1 MNLKCCLATFFVAV
15 ASYIAPGAAAEV
27 VVGVTISL
35 TGPGTSLAI
44 PTQNAIS
51 IFPTEVGGE
60 KVNYVVLDDG
70 SDPTQSV
77 RNFRKLVNEYKAD
90 VILGSSISPATL
102 PLVDIAAETST
113 PLISLAASSRIVEPQ
128 DDVRRWTFK
137 AIQNQELVTGV
148 TVDHMVKNNVKRIGF
163 IGFSDAY
170 GESWLQ
176 ELKKQLAERNID
188 LVAVERYGSKDT
200 LVTAQVLKVMQAKP
214 DAIFIAAAGTP
225 GALPQKSLLERGFK
239 GPIYQTYG
247 IANNEFLR
255 ISGKDAEGAL
265 FAVGPA
271 LVASQLPD
279 ANPVK
284 AVALDLKEKYE
295 AKYGEGSLSV
305 FVANAWDTQLLLN
318 SALKD
323 ALKHEKPGSAAF
335 RSVLRDSLENVH
347 ELVTSQGVMTMS
359 SQDHVGYDK
368 RAAVMV
374 QIRDSGWKYIE

>member
-1 MNLKCCLATFFVAV
+1 M
-15 ASYIAPGAAAEV
+15 
-27 VVGVTISL
+27 
-35 TGPGTSLAI
+35 
-44 PTQNAIS
+44 
-51 IFPTEVGGE
+51 
-60 KVNYVVLDDG
+60 
-70 SDPTQSV
+70 
-77 RNFRKLVNEYKAD
+77 
-90 VILGSSISPATL
+90 
-102 PLVDIAAETST
+102 
-113 PLISLAASSRIVEPQ
+113 
-128 DDVRRWTFK
+128 RRWTFK

-148 TVDHMVKNNVKRIGF
+148 TVDHMAKSHVSSIGF

-176 ELKKQLAERNID
+176 ELKKQVAERNID

-214 DAIFIAAAGTP
+214 DAVFIAAAGTP
-225 GALPQKSLLERGFK
+225 GALPQKALLERGFK
-239 GPIYQTYG
+239 GLVYQTYG

-271 LVASQLPD
+271 LVADQLPE
-279 ANPVK
+279 ANPIK
-284 AVALDLKEKYE
+284 AVALDLKDKYE
-295 AKYGEGSLSV
+295 ARHGEGSLSV
-305 FVANAWDTQLLLN
+305 FVANAWDTHLLLD

-335 RSVLRDSLENVH
+335 RSALRDSLEGVR

-359 SQDHVGYDK
+359 PQDHVGYDK

-374 QIRDSGWKYIE
+374 QIRDSGWKYVE

>member
-1 MNLKCCLATFFVAV
+1 MKLKYCLAAVLITAVSCVAPV
-15 ASYIAPGAAAEV
+15 ASAEV

-35 TGPGTSLAI
+35 TGPGASLAI

-51 IFPTEVGGE
+51 IFPTEVEGE
-60 KVNYVVLDDG
+60 KIRYIVLDDQ

-77 RNFRKLVNEYKAD
+77 RNFRKLVDEFKAD
-90 VILGSSISPATL
+90 VVLGSSISPATL
-102 PLVDIAAETST
+102 PLVDIAAETGT
-113 PLISLAASSRIVEPQ
+113 PLLSLAASSRIVEPQ
-128 DDVRRWTFK
+128 DDVRRWAFK

-148 TVDHMVKNNVKRIGF
+148 TVDHMVKSNISSLGF

-176 ELKKQLAERNID
+176 EFQKQLAERNID
-188 LVAVERYGSKDT
+188 LVATERYGSKDT

-214 DAIFIAAAGTP
+214 DAVFIAAAGTP
-225 GALPQKSLLERGFK
+225 GALPQKTLLERGFK

-255 ISGKDAEGAL
+255 VSGKDAEGAL

-271 LVASQLPD
+271 LVADQLPD
-279 ANPVK
+279 ANPIK
-284 AVALDLKEKYE
+284 AVALDLKDKYE
-295 AKYGEGSLSV
+295 AKYGDGSLSV
-305 FVANAWDTQLLLN
+305 FVANAWDTHLLLD

-323 ALKHEKPGSAAF
+323 ALKQEKPGSTAF
-335 RSVLRDSLENVH
+335 RSVLRDSLEGVR
-347 ELVTSQGVMTMS
+347 ELVTSQGVMSMS
-359 SQDHVGYDK
+359 PQDHVGYDK

-374 QIRDSGWKYIE
+374 QIRDSDWKYVE